1 MRLSS
6 KTILQ
11 LETNDG
17 VQMTIKIKDDEKH
30 KQSNESKW
38 WTTQWYNKWEWQW
51 MERKIVHFLS

>member
-1 MRLSS
+1 MNCKQMRLSS

-30 KQSNESKW
+30 KQSDESK
-38 WTTQWYNKWEWQW
+38 
-51 MERKIVHFLS
+51 

>member
-17 VQMTIKIKDDEKH
+17 VQMTIKIKGYEKH
-30 KQSNESKW
+30 KQSNESK
-38 WTTQWYNKWEWQW
+38 
-51 MERKIVHFLS
+51 